1 MNYKKPILL
10 LALSLSLTACGSEVA
25 NINNQNTEITETKAG
40 EQRIIYTS
48 FYPIYNLTKQIAGDK
63 FDVKSFTNLKTE
75 SHGWEPSAK
84 DMKELANAS
93 IMFLNGAGMEEWAE
107 DIDKALDITQVSTSD
122 NLDLIEASEDDHD
135 HDYAEDEHVNDHG
148 DHDPHTWLSPINGK
162 DQAKVIADKLS
173 EIDPA
178 NKDYYI
184 SNYQKLSNELDGIV
198 KEYKEKFDELDNRNF
213 IVTHKAF
220 SYLARDFDLNQI
232 ALTGIMSTDEANP
245 DALKEAIEIAREL
258 GIYTIFY
265 EMGGSDK
272 QAKILAEEIGGN
284 TQALNTLEFAT
295 DDELSNETTYQELM
309 RLNLEALYQSMSK

>member
-1 MNYKKPILL
+1 MNYKKTILL

-63 FDVKSFTNLKTE
+63 FDVKSFSNLKTE
-75 SHGWEPSAK
+75 SHRWEPSAK

-107 DIDKALDITQVSTSD
+107 DIDKALDINQVSTSD

-184 SNYQKLSNELDGIV
+184 SNYQKLSDELDSIV

-272 QAKILAEEIGGN
+272 QAKILAEEIGGK

-309 RLNLEALYQSMSK
+309 RANLEALYQSMSK